1 MIPSGERVVRQGRKH
16 SAGFT
21 IVEIVIAMFILAVFL
36 LPLMQHFVRVR
47 RVSLAARDAVIVN
60 SFQTS
65 CIGEIRMVD
74 YNALSSQ
81 NSATLSRIIDKYSG
95 EKTINQVNI
104 QTAIS
109 IRKQDDSNLI
119 AIDVESAFRLPGVS
133 NNAPRRKV
141 RLRSF
146 AFPKP

>member
-1 MIPSGERVVRQGRKH
+1 
-16 SAGFT
+16 
-21 IVEIVIAMFILAVFL
+21 MFILAVFL
-36 LPLMQHFVRVR
+36 LPLMQHFIHVR
-47 RVSLAARDAVIVN
+47 RISLAARDAVIVN

-65 CIGEIRMVD
+65 CIGEIRTVD
-74 YNALSSQ
+74 YDALSAQ
-81 NSATLSRIIDKYSG
+81 NSATLSRIIEKYSG

-109 IRKQDDSNLI
+109 IKKQSDSKMI
-119 AIDVESAFRLPGVS
+119 TIEVESAFRLPGIS
-133 NNAPRRKV
+133 DSAPKRKV